1 MAAEPVTAMGTDEH
15 YPSVPLAARPRPSYG
30 VGVSVQGPPSRTD
43 AEHAGPP
50 DNQDSALNEAYDAAF
65 HLAQTY
71 PVVRL
76 PLARLVD
83 REVSGAR
90 WQQIC
95 EEISSHGSLGR
106 SYLD

>member
-1 MAAEPVTAMGTDEH
+1 M
-15 YPSVPLAARPRPSYG
+15 SVLGPRG
-30 VGVSVQGPPSRTD
+30 RID
-43 AEHAGPP
+43 AEHAEPP
-50 DNQDSALNEAYDAAF
+50 DDEDPTLSEAYDDAF
-65 HLAQTY
+65 HLALTY

-83 REVSGAR
+83 REVSDSR

-95 EEISSHGSLGR
+95 EQISSHGSLGR

>member
-1 MAAEPVTAMGTDEH
+1 M
-15 YPSVPLAARPRPSYG
+15 SVPGPRT
-30 VGVSVQGPPSRTD
+30 RID
-43 AEHAGPP
+43 AEHAEPQDGEGP
-50 DNQDSALNEAYDAAF
+50 ALSEAYDAAF

-95 EEISSHGSLGR
+95 EQISSHGSLGR

>member
-1 MAAEPVTAMGTDEH
+1 MRD
-15 YPSVPLAARPRPSYG
+15 
-30 VGVSVQGPPSRTD
+30 D
-43 AEHAGPP
+43 AEHAGPQIDEGP
-50 DNQDSALNEAYDAAF
+50 TLSEAYDAAF

-76 PLARLVD
+76 PLAQLID
-83 REVSGAR
+83 RASSSAR

>member
-1 MAAEPVTAMGTDEH
+1 MSAQSPR
-15 YPSVPLAARPRPSYG
+15 ARA
-30 VGVSVQGPPSRTD
+30 D
-43 AEHAGPP
+43 AEHAGPAV
-50 DNQDSALNEAYDAAF
+50 NEVSALSEAYDAAF

-76 PLARLVD
+76 PLAQLVD
-83 REVSGAR
+83 RAASGAR